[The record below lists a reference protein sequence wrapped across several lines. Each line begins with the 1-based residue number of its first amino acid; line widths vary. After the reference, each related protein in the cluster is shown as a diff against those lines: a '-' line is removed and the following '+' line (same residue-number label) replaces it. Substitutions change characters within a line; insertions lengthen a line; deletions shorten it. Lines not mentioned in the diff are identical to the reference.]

1 MLFLAQSD
9 TTAGFLS
16 KSKNKI
22 TSIKQSKQD
31 KPILVESSSLRAIKA
46 QSRIPTII
54 KKSIRRQQKTTFI
67 FQNGKSFRLIDKGM
81 HSVFL
86 SNLKQLYSSSA
97 NLHQHRFNLDFA
109 TNSADVL
116 IFDKRGIFEDSPS
129 RIFKIRKNKIKKIR

>member
-97 NLHQHRFNLDFA
+97 NLSCPFSI
-109 TNSADVL
+109 NSFLYSLYFVRN
-116 IFDKRGIFEDSPS
+116 FDISFGPL
-129 RIFKIRKNKIKKIR
+129 